1 MHQLFA
7 RRARRVT
14 HGVRVGARA
23 CFATH
28 AGSEARVHPSRMP
41 RYAELLEQL
50 SQVRPLVGGRPLTL
64 SEKLLYTHLLDPAVD
79 LAGAGADASKVR
91 GARYL
96 RLGIDRLAMQDASA
110 QMALLQFM
118 TCGMSQSAVPASVHC
133 DHLIQ
138 AFEGAQADLERSLDT
153 QREVFAF
160 LESACQKYGIE
171 FWRPGSG
178 IIHQIVLENYAAPG
192 LLMLGTDSHTPNASG
207 LGCLA
212 IGVGGADAVDALT
225 ATPWEILAPKV
236 LGVHLHGKLSPWCS
250 AKDVILHLAGELTA
264 GSSHVVCESQRY
276 AARAVVS
283 VRVCRLVSARST
295 PVTPWPLRAPARSRL
310 DTLAPVDVVTAE
322 TLQNRGTTEFAA
334 ALVRGQYQHAAMLA
348 AILFVFV
355 AGNAL
360 GEIFIRLTRRNH
372 VPLLFVTAVLIALPM
387 ALPGAI
393 WPMLA
398 AVLAMGMLNS
408 GIEQVEGQA
417 FGNTFITGALS
428 RFGRGIGRRLM
439 GETGGGW
446 PLQIVPFIGMLAGA
460 TAGALAYREDLPPE
474 RRQRGAAAALTRPDL
489 HFDLVRPGIA
499 LYGGVPVPGRD
510 FGLRPAMTF
519 AAPELFADETVW
531 SHFGQGYGYIPLLLP
546 IVGLIWLRRTRPR
559 TDRSTETAGDRA

>member
-225 ATPWEILAPKV
+225 ATPWELLAPKV

-250 AKDVILHLAGELTA
+250 AKDVILHLAGELTVRGGTGYIVEYFGA
-264 GSSHVVCESQRY
+264 GLQTLPATGLATMSNMGAEIGATTSAFPYTPAMGRY
-276 AARAVVS
+276 LGATGREAVARA
-283 VRVCRLVSARST
+283 
-295 PVTPWPLRAPARSRL
+295 
-310 DTLAPVDVVTAE
+310 
-322 TLQNRGTTEFAA
+322 
-334 ALVRGQYQHAAMLA
+334 
-348 AILFVFV
+348 
-355 AGNAL
+355 
-360 GEIFIRLTRRNH
+360 
-372 VPLLFVTAVLIALPM
+372 
-387 ALPGAI
+387 
-393 WPMLA
+393 
-398 AVLAMGMLNS
+398 
-408 GIEQVEGQA
+408 
-417 FGNTFITGALS
+417 
-428 RFGRGIGRRLM
+428 
-439 GETGGGW
+439 
-446 PLQIVPFIGMLAGA
+446 
-460 TAGALAYREDLPPE
+460 
-474 RRQRGAAAALTRPDL
+474 
-489 HFDLVRPGIA
+489 
-499 LYGGVPVPGRD
+499 
-510 FGLRPAMTF
+510 
-519 AAPELFADETVW
+519 
-531 SHFGQGYGYIPLLLP
+531 
-546 IVGLIWLRRTRPR
+546 
-559 TDRSTETAGDRA
+559 